1 MKGSS
6 MNNEQFLLNKLGE
19 EGKEVG
25 LVTSK
30 SMQFG
35 LDSNDNGNLPK
46 TNKEHLFQ
54 ELNDF
59 MATIE
64 LLNEECGLGFTPCR
78 EAINAKKEK
87 IKKYREISKQLG
99 HTQ

>member
-1 MKGSS
+1 
-6 MNNEQFLLNKLGE
+6 MNNEQYLLNKLGE

-25 LVTSK
+25 LVASK

-59 MATIE
+59 LATIE
-64 LLNEECGLGFTPCR
+64 LLNEECNLGFTPCR

-87 IKKYREISKQLG
+87 IKKYREISKKLG